1 MKSRLTSQAGSV
13 RQRAVFLALV
23 AAALAV
29 TAFGAVGYASPTVS
43 AAQQQYAPQNT
54 AAPTISGTPRVG
66 QTLTAS
72 NGTFTGDQP
81 ITYTYQWQRCDQN
94 GSNCS
99 NIVGATGQTY
109 VLTSADQARTL
120 RVVVTAT
127 NARGSTAAT
136 SVPTGVV
143 QAAAPAGPAGQIRL
157 PGGGVSIPATS
168 VALPARL
175 IVDRVQF
182 FPNPVRSRRGA
193 ITVRVRVRDT
203 RGFFVRGALVFFRS
217 TPLLTT
223 TPPEQATQ
231 TNGTV
236 TFRIFPRRAFPL
248 RNGYYVQF
256 FVRARKAGD
265 NVLAGVSTR
274 RLVQL
279 RTATPR

>member
-1 MKSRLTSQAGSV
+1 MRSRLFSPAGSV
-13 RQRAVFLALV
+13 GPRAVVVALAT
-23 AAALAV
+23 AALAV
-29 TAFGAVGYASPTVS
+29 TAFGAVGYASPTLS

-66 QTLTAS
+66 QVLTAS

-94 GSNCS
+94 GSSCS

-109 VLTSADQARTL
+109 TLTSADVGRTL

-127 NARGSTAAT
+127 NARGSTPAT
-136 SVPTGVV
+136 SVPTAVV
-143 QAAAPAGPAGQIRL
+143 QAATPAGPAGQIRL

-182 FPNPVRSRRGA
+182 SPNPVRSRRTT

-203 RGFFVRGALVFFRS
+203 RGFFIRGALVFIRS
-217 TPLLTT
+217 TPILTT
-223 TPPEQATQ
+223 TPPEQATL

-236 TFRIFPRRAFPL
+236 TVRIVPRRAFPL
-248 RNGYYVQF
+248 RNGYFVQF
-256 FVRARKAGD
+256 FVRARKAND

-279 RTATPR
+279 RTARP